1 MKSIKLQERRKPPS
15 TQTVW
20 VLEEQPTDRSVV
32 LVSPKAPLSL
42 WRSAMQ
48 RRVSLPR
55 VQFDKGMR
63 LDVLA

>member
-1 MKSIKLQERRKPPS
+1 MKPINLQERRQPPS
-15 TQTVW
+15 AQTVW
-20 VLEEQPTDRSVV
+20 IVEEQAATRPMV

-55 VQFDKGMR
+55 LQFNKGMR
-63 LDVLA
+63 VDVMA